1 MNKAPFLINEHGDWY
16 YKESKITRHAMV
28 KLFSTILVRDDDNT
42 FHLRTPVEDVLV
54 EVTDAPFIIKEM
66 FVKNEGNLKYLCFK
80 TNVDTILVA
89 GIKNPIWLEKK
100 KSNNDL
106 IPYVLVKKG
115 LIAKISRPVYY
126 QLTEMLDIK
135 NIKNI
140 ICNGVYSGKDFFIL
154 DQPSSRNKYLQ
165 TDINFE

>member
-1 MNKAPFLINEHGDWY
+1 MSKAPFLINEHGDWY

-54 EVTDAPFIIKEM
+54 EVSDVPYIIKEM
-66 FVKNEGNLKYLCFK
+66 FVKNEGSLKYIYFT
-80 TNVDTILVA
+80 TNVDNILTV

-100 KSNNDL
+100 KNKDEL

-126 QLTEMLDIK
+126 QLMELLDKK

-140 ICNGVYSGKDFFIL
+140 IYNGVYSGKDFFIL
-154 DQPSSRNKYLQ
+154 DQPSSRNKYL
-165 TDINFE
+165 

>member
-1 MNKAPFLINEHGDWY
+1 MSKAPFLINEHGDWY
-16 YKESKITRHAMV
+16 YEESKITRHAMV

-54 EVTDAPFIIKEM
+54 EVEDVPYIVTEM
-66 FVKNEGNLKYLCFK
+66 FVKNEGNLKYIYFK
-80 TNVDTILVA
+80 TNVDNILTV

-100 KSNNDL
+100 QNKDEL

-126 QLTEMLDIK
+126 QLMELLDIK
-135 NIKNI
+135 NIKNVMY
-140 ICNGVYSGKDFFIL
+140 NGVYSGRDFFIL
-154 DQPSSRNKYLQ
+154 DQPSSRNKYL
-165 TDINFE
+165 

>member
-1 MNKAPFLINEHGDWY
+1 
-16 YKESKITRHAMV
+16 MV
-28 KLFSTILVRDDDNT
+28 KLFSTILVRDNDNT

-54 EVTDAPFIIKEM
+54 DVIDVPYIIKEM
-66 FVKNEGNLKYLCFK
+66 FVKNQGSLKYIYFK
-80 TNVDTILVA
+80 TNVDNILTA

-100 KSNNDL
+100 KNKDEL

-126 QLTEMLDIK
+126 QLMELLDIK

-140 ICNGVYSGKDFFIL
+140 MYNGVYSGKEFFIL
-154 DQPSSRNKYLQ
+154 DQPSSRNKYL
-165 TDINFE
+165 

>member
-1 MNKAPFLINEHGDWY
+1 MNNAPFLINEHGDWY
-16 YKESKITRHAMV
+16 YKASKINRHAIV
-28 KLFSTILVRDDDNT
+28 KLFSTILVRDNDNT

-54 EVTDAPFIIKEM
+54 DVIDVPYIVKEM
-66 FVKNEGNLKYLCFK
+66 FVKNEGSLKYIYFK
-80 TNVDTILVA
+80 TNVDNILTA

-100 KSNNDL
+100 KNKDEL

-126 QLTEMLDIK
+126 QLMELLDIK

-140 ICNGVYSGKDFFIL
+140 MYNGVYSGKEFFIL
-154 DQPSSRNKYLQ
+154 DQPSSRNKYL
-165 TDINFE
+165 

>member
-1 MNKAPFLINEHGDWY
+1 MSNAPFLINEHGDWY
-16 YKESKITRHAMV
+16 YKASKINRHAMV
-28 KLFSTILVRDDDNT
+28 KLFSTILVRDNDNT

-54 EVTDAPFIIKEM
+54 DVIDVPYIIKEM
-66 FVKNEGNLKYLCFK
+66 FVKNQGSLKYIYFK
-80 TNVDTILVA
+80 TNVDNILTA

-100 KSNNDL
+100 KNKDEL

-126 QLTEMLDIK
+126 QLMELLDIK

-140 ICNGVYSGKDFFIL
+140 MYNGVYSGKEFFIL
-154 DQPSSRNKYLQ
+154 DQPSSRNKYL
-165 TDINFE
+165 